1 MFKLDLAGTTPAREV
16 RAGLTTFAT
25 MAYIVAVN
33 PLILADAGMPREA
46 VVAATCLAAAFGS
59 ILMGLLTNYPF
70 ALAPGMGLNAFF
82 AYTVV
87 LGMGLSWQGA
97 LAAVCVS
104 GLVFLVLTLAGVREV
119 LLNAIPTSL
128 KCAIS
133 VGIGL
138 FIALIG
144 LKNAG
149 IVVYNPAT
157 GALGLVHAG
166 YFADPELVSLLPF
179 GTSKESVGLAIF
191 GLVFS
196 CVLVV
201 RQVAGAL
208 LVGVVVCTLLALP
221 LGLVHLGGQ
230 SYFGLPSGLAQTA
243 LALDF
248 TDVFSFGLVSVII
261 TFTFVDLFDTA
272 GTLVGVSSRAGLL
285 DAEGRLPRARRA
297 LLADSLA
304 TIFGAAVGTST
315 TTTYVES
322 AAGVAAGGRSGLTAV
337 VVGGCFLLALFFAPL
352 LALVPAAASAPALIV
367 VGVFMM
373 EPVRRIDFANYLEAI
388 PAFFTIAM
396 MPWAF
401 SIAEGIA
408 AGILAYV
415 ALHLL
420 GGRMR
425 EVPFVLWGL
434 GALFLLR
441 YFLT

>member
-157 GALGLVHAG
+157 GARGLIQ
-166 YFADPELVSLLPF
+166 SWCR
-179 GTSKESVGLAIF
+179 
-191 GLVFS
+191 S
-196 CVLVV
+196 C
-201 RQVAGAL
+201 
-208 LVGVVVCTLLALP
+208 
-221 LGLVHLGGQ
+221 
-230 SYFGLPSGLAQTA
+230 PSARPKR
-243 LALDF
+243 
-248 TDVFSFGLVSVII
+248 VSVWR
-261 TFTFVDLFDTA
+261 FSVW
-272 GTLVGVSSRAGLL
+272 
-285 DAEGRLPRARRA
+285 
-297 LLADSLA
+297 SLA
-304 TIFGAAVGTST
+304 
-315 TTTYVES
+315 
-322 AAGVAAGGRSGLTAV
+322 
-337 VVGGCFLLALFFAPL
+337 
-352 LALVPAAASAPALIV
+352 
-367 VGVFMM
+367 
-373 EPVRRIDFANYLEAI
+373 
-388 PAFFTIAM
+388 
-396 MPWAF
+396 
-401 SIAEGIA
+401 
-408 AGILAYV
+408 AY
-415 ALHLL
+415 
-420 GGRMR
+420 
-425 EVPFVLWGL
+425 W
-434 GALFLLR
+434 
-441 YFLT
+441 